1 MRPSRAHEERP
12 TENRADDRV
21 DVVSVEAEETVTV
34 PAGTFRAV
42 KLVCRNKATQA
53 IRYEE
58 WYAPELKHPVLL
70 RERLTSGELRV
81 RELTSYTVR

>member
-1 MRPSRAHEERP
+1 MRPAGETCTALAAVRG
-12 TENRADDRV
+12 
-21 DVVSVEAEETVTV
+21 ETVTV